1 MIPVYESCAAFGA
14 ATLLTRQSNGLSDC
28 EPVVKEIFREVAKK
42 GDAALAAYTEQFDGC
57 RIERFRI
64 SRAEIDAAAGL
75 VTPELKESI
84 QRAAR
89 SIEIFHRAGCKTGL
103 PVETTPGVICWKRAV
118 PVERVGLYIPGGSAP
133 LFSTVL
139 MLAIPA
145 AIAGCRNI
153 ILCTP
158 PGKNG
163 GVHPALLY
171 AAALTGVHDLY
182 RIGGAQAVAAMALG
196 TETIPRVNKIYG
208 PGNSYVTAAKMEAF
222 TRGTAIDMPAGP
234 SEVMVMADDTADA
247 GFIAADLLSQAEHD
261 PESRAVLLTTSR
273 EIISDV
279 QRELTVQLDRLS
291 RKETIRG
298 SLEKSGM
305 ILCDERM
312 DMVRICNRYAPEHL
326 IICTHDAAQVAEQ
339 IEQAGSVFIGNYSP
353 ESAGDYCS
361 GTNHTLPTGGFA
373 RAFSGLSVHDFR
385 REITFQELSPR
396 GLTALAGDIVT
407 MALAEGLDAHAA
419 AAAIRMERLTEGT
432 AHESVN

>member
-1 MIPVYESCAAFGA
+1 MIPVYESSSASGA
-14 ATLLTRQSNGLSDC
+14 AALLTRQSDGWTAC
-28 EPVVKEIFREVAKK
+28 GPVVRDIFRDVEKE
-42 GDAALAAYTEQFDGC
+42 GDAALAAYTEKFDGC
-57 RIERFRI
+57 RIDRFRI
-64 SRAEIDAAAGL
+64 SRADIDAAAGM
-75 VTPELKESI
+75 VSSELQQAI

-89 SIEIFHRAGCKTGL
+89 SIETFHRAGCGTGL
-103 PVETTPGVICWKRAV
+103 PVETAPGVICWKQAV

-145 AIAGCRNI
+145 AIAGCRKI

-158 PGKNG
+158 PGKHG
-163 GVHPALLY
+163 SVHPALLY
-171 AAALTGVHDLY
+171 AAALTGVQDLY
-182 RIGGAQAVAAMALG
+182 RVGGAQAIAAMALG
-196 TETIPRVNKIYG
+196 TATIPRVDKIYG

-234 SEVMVMADDTADA
+234 SEVMVMADETADA
-247 GFIAADLLSQAEHD
+247 AFIAADLLSQAEHD

-273 EIISDV
+273 RIIGAV
-279 QRELTVQLDRLS
+279 QRELSVQTDRLS
-291 RKETIRG
+291 RKDTIRS

-326 IICTHDAAQVAEQ
+326 IICTHDAAQIALR
-339 IEQAGSVFIGNYSP
+339 IEQAGSVFIGNFSP

-361 GTNHTLPTGGFA
+361 GTNHTLPTGGFT
-373 RAFSGLSVHDFR
+373 RSFSGLSVHDFQ
-385 REITFQELSPR
+385 REITFQELSPQ

-407 MALAEGLDAHAA
+407 MALAEGLDAHAQA
-419 AAAIRMERLTEGT
+419 VAVRMERLAGGNARET
-432 AHESVN
+432 AS